1 MSSLIFWDV
10 DTQIDFMH
18 PEGKLYVPGAEQII
32 PNVQHLNTFAAESG
46 IPIVSSTDA
55 HLQSDPEFSQYPP
68 HCLVGTT
75 GQQKVSDTLLPRRYI
90 VPNRKVEL
98 PEDIGSYQQI
108 IIEKQ
113 DVDVFTNPNIDAL
126 LAMLGKQ
133 EIILYGV
140 VTEICVDRA
149 ARGLIKRGYRVH
161 LVADAVQHVDSD
173 AGRST
178 LEFVRRHGG
187 RIVTAGE
194 IFAGRPQTAASSSLS
209 IPSLLK
215 S

>member
-1 MSSLIFWDV
+1 MSSLLFWDV
-10 DTQIDFMH
+10 DTQIDFMG

-32 PNVQHLNTFAAESG
+32 PNAQHLNTFAAESG

>member
-1 MSSLIFWDV
+1 MSSLLFWDV
-10 DTQIDFMH
+10 DTQIDFMY
-18 PEGKLYVPGAEQII
+18 PEGKLYVPGAERII
-32 PNVQHLNTFAAESG
+32 PNVQRLNTFAAEGG
-46 IPIVSSTDA
+46 IPIISSTDA

-90 VPNRKVEL
+90 VPNRMVKL

-194 IFAGRPQTAASSSLS
+194 ILAGTLQTGASSSLS
-209 IPSLLK
+209 IPSLPK

>member
-1 MSSLIFWDV
+1 MSNLLFWDV
-10 DTQIDFMH
+10 DTQIDFVH

-32 PNVQHLNTFAAESG
+32 PNVQHLNTFAAEGG

-68 HCLVGTT
+68 HCLIGTT
-75 GQQKVSDTLLPRRYI
+75 GQQKVSGTLLPRRYI

-126 LAMLGKQ
+126 LAMLGKR

-149 ARGLIKRGYRVH
+149 ARGLIKRGYRVNLVTDAIRH
-161 LVADAVQHVDSD
+161 LDSD

-187 RIVTAGE
+187 RIVTTGE
-194 IFAGRPQTAASSSLS
+194 ILAGILRTAASSSLS

>member
-1 MSSLIFWDV
+1 MSNLLFWDV
-10 DTQIDFMH
+10 DTQIDFMY

-32 PNVQHLNTFAAESG
+32 PNIQQLNTFAAESG

>member
-1 MSSLIFWDV
+1 MSELLFWDV

-32 PNVQHLNTFAAESG
+32 PNVQHLNTFAVESG

-75 GQQKVSDTLLPRRYI
+75 GQQKVSETLLPRRYI
-90 VPNRKVEL
+90 VPNRKVKL

-113 DVDVFTNPNIDAL
+113 DVDVFTNPNIDGL
-126 LAMLGKQ
+126 LAMLDKR

-149 ARGLIKRGYRVH
+149 ARGLIKRGYRVNLVTDAIRH
-161 LVADAVQHVDSD
+161 LDSD

-187 RIVTAGE
+187 RIVTTGE
-194 IFAGRPQTAASSSLS
+194 ILAGILRTAASSSLS